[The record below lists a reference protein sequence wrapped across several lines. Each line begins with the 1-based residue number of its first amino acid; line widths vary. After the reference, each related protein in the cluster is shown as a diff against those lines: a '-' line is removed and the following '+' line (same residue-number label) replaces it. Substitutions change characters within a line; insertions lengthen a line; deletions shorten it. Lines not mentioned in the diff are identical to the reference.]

1 MQELRKVL
9 LAPPAA
15 VEVLLV
21 REAGVFGRASVANGV
36 VAFGLPLLAAR
47 SLHGLHSTVVS
58 GRAGMRL
65 SPPFLITGSLRL
77 RCHNR
82 GGLAAAKSLPFTL
95 QRPKQPPAFSTSELL
110 LCSCT
115 RPDHPEGHRE
125 CIGLV
130 VHDPCRPARGAR
142 HHNGN
147 WSRPSSRSITATTPC
162 ARFALHA
169 LANVLPLS
177 SRWRCG

>member
-15 VEVLLV
+15 VGVLLV
-21 REAGVFGRASVANGV
+21 REAGVFGRASVANGI

-95 QRPKQPPAFSTSELL
+95 QRPEQPRIL
-110 LCSCT
+110 
-115 RPDHPEGHRE
+115 
-125 CIGLV
+125 
-130 VHDPCRPARGAR
+130 
-142 HHNGN
+142 
-147 WSRPSSRSITATTPC
+147 
-162 ARFALHA
+162 
-169 LANVLPLS
+169 NV
-177 SRWRCG
+177 